1 MMDPA
6 IIVFIVF
13 SSMATVAIVIGLLI
27 FFAKRLEHKQILAA
41 IEKGTPLSN
50 LKPPKSEPAG
60 PAWIKYLT
68 SGIAIFFI
76 GLAFMS
82 AGPGILGMGNAGP
95 WAFVAF
101 ILCGVGLAWVL
112 RGLLYRKYEKQS
124 RLSANNN
131 TAEFKNPISASA
143 PEISKQP
150 GE

>member
-1 MMDPA
+1 MDPA

-13 SSMATVAIVIGLLI
+13 SSMTTVAIVIGLLV

-41 IEKGTPLSN
+41 IEKGTPLSD
-50 LKPPKSEPAG
+50 LKPRKSESVG
-60 PAWIKYLT
+60 PVWIKYLT
-68 SGIAIFFI
+68 GGITLFFI
-76 GLAFMS
+76 GLAFLFGG
-82 AGPGILGMGNAGP
+82 AVWDRGGVGP
-95 WAFVAF
+95 FVAF
-101 ILCGVGLAWVL
+101 ILCGVGIAWLV
-112 RGLLYRKYEKQS
+112 RGLLCRKYEIQS